1 MEDAFGRLWRHD
13 KTGNSRHDARALMDQ
28 LTRYNEQTYARLWRY
43 SRYFPPNT
51 TPWWPLSL
59 RLSQSARERLE
70 IGPGPY
76 PKFPVEGTHFVD
88 LVPLALDMLK
98 AHGGIVYLGELYEL
112 SFPDR
117 SFDLVGLFELLEHV
131 EEDERLLAEIARIIR
146 PGGSLVLAL
155 PLKMSLFNSWD
166 QYAGHKR
173 RYEPD
178 ELKGKLS
185 RAGFELVEFE
195 VRPDPLGRF
204 WGAVIALMCR
214 LFPGFAMWYND
225 KVIVPL
231 TFKLL
236 KLVYYPASEWA
247 RMAPSAGECTVVCRR
262 L

>member
-1 MEDAFGRLWRHD
+1 
-13 KTGNSRHDARALMDQ
+13 MDE

-43 SRYFPPNT
+43 SRYVPPEA

-59 RLSQSARERLE
+59 RLSQGARDRLE

-88 LVPLALDMLK
+88 LVPAALDMLR
-98 AHGGIVYLGELYEL
+98 AHGGTVHLGELHEL
-112 SFPDR
+112 SFADK

-131 EEDERLLAEIARIIR
+131 EEDERLLAEIARITR
-146 PGGSLVLAL
+146 PGGTLVLAL

-166 QYAGHKR
+166 KYAGHKR
-173 RYEPD
+173 RYEPQ
-178 ELKGKLS
+178 ELRDKVS

-204 WGAVIALMCR
+204 WAAVITMMCR

-225 KVIVPL
+225 RVIVPATL
-231 TFKLL
+231 KLL
-236 KLVYYPASEWA
+236 RLVYYPASEWGTRA
-247 RMAPSAGECTVVCRR
+247 AEAGECTVVCRR
-262 L
+262 V